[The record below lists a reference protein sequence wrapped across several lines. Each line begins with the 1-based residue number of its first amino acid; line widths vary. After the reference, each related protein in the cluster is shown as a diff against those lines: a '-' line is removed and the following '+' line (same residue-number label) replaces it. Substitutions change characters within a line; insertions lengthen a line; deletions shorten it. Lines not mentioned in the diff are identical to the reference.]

1 MEPVGMRARHSY
13 IEILRTIQRDQGILI
28 DERRVIIRGLHIS
41 MSAERDQPGPR
52 PYKRFALDRAKG
64 LFDPRI
70 PDLGC
75 GTDKAGIERMQIFRS
90 SMINFRHCDARS
102 YSRLSPA
109 GSFAALVRQQRL
121 DDGLPDFRATIEA
134 LVGEV
139 DLRQAPVR
147 FDVPQIHRNANAAWT
162 NNEGRFDVIMMADI
176 GWHVGSS
183 PRKHSPVTLRT
194 EHQHTP
200 LCRVR
205 S

>member
-1 MEPVGMRARHSY
+1 MRARHSD
-13 IEILRTIQRDQGILI
+13 IETLRAIQRDQGILI
-28 DERRVIIRGLHIS
+28 DERQVIIRGLHIS

-64 LFDPRI
+64 LFNPRI

-75 GTDKAGIERMQIFRS
+75 GEDKAGIERMEIFRS

-109 GSFAALVRQQRL
+109 GSFAALVRQLRL
-121 DDGLPDFRATIEA
+121 DDGLPDLRATIEA
-134 LVGEV
+134 LIGEV
-139 DLRQAPVR
+139 ELRQAPVR
-147 FDVPQIHRNANAAWT
+147 FNVPQIHRNPNAAWT
-162 NNEGRFDVIMMADI
+162 NDEGRFDVIMMAHI

-183 PRKHSPVTLRT
+183 QRKHSPVTRRP

-200 LCRVR
+200 RSCVR